1 MVNYLYD
8 LPHIEDNHEA
18 YANRA
23 EVATGAPF
31 RKLAKHLATDNA
43 AKN

>member
-8 LPHIEDNHEA
+8 LPHIKEYHGAN
-18 YANRA
+18 ANRA

-31 RKLAKHLATDNA
+31 RKLAKRFATDNS
-43 AKN
+43 AKI